1 MAGPRSISAPAAALW
16 IGAALALLLGTLTP
30 ARAEL
35 PALRSEVAA
44 LRVQLDGL
52 KRIELAQADPGQLA
66 QYQVRLGQIDE
77 ELRRLTGRIEELEHG
92 QQTLEGRFDQLIGD
106 LDQRLRSVEQGT
118 SAGTPRAAVAPPE
131 PAPRPAPRPEPAPG
145 PTTGARTTVPPAPT
159 RGAPPQDLGQ
169 IPQSAVA
176 VLPPPSPLPATPPA
190 GAAKPPAGA
199 AKLPAQQQYD
209 SAMEL
214 LRAGDYAGAEGG
226 LQLFLDLNP
235 DHPLASNAAYWLAE
249 TYYVRKNYAAA
260 AAAFAR
266 NYRTYGK
273 NAAKAPDNL
282 LKLGMSL
289 DGLGEKDKACL
300 SYVELAKEYPDPPA
314 HIREALTRERARAQC
329 A

>member
-1 MAGPRSISAPAAALW
+1 MAGRGTTLRPGAALRA
-16 IGAALALLLGTLTP
+16 GAALALLLATLCPPTA
-30 ARAEL
+30 ARAGL
-35 PALRSEVAA
+35 PALSAEVAA
-44 LRVQLDGL
+44 LREQLAGL
-52 KRIELAQADPGQLA
+52 KEIELAQADPGQLA
-66 QYQVRLGQIDE
+66 QFQVRLGQIDE
-77 ELRRLTGRIEELEHG
+77 ELRRLTGRIEQLEHG

-118 SAGTPRAAVAPPE
+118 PGGASRAAVAPPE
-131 PAPRPAPRPEPAPG
+131 PALRPEPAPG
-145 PTTGARTTVPPAPT
+145 PAPAARTTVPPAPN

-169 IPQSAVA
+169 IPQSAVNA
-176 VLPPPSPLPATPPA
+176 LPPPAPVPATPPA
-190 GAAKPPAGA
+190 GTT
-199 AKLPAQQQYD
+199 KLPAQQQYD

-235 DHPLASNAAYWLAE
+235 DHPLAANAAYWLAE

-273 NAAKAPDNL
+273 TAAKAPDNL

-300 SYVELAKEYPDPPA
+300 SYGELAKEFPDPPA
-314 HIREALTRERARAQC
+314 HIREALTRERAKAQC

>member
-1 MAGPRSISAPAAALW
+1 MTA
-16 IGAALALLLGTLTP
+16 
-30 ARAEL
+30 
-35 PALRSEVAA
+35 
-44 LRVQLDGL
+44 
-52 KRIELAQADPGQLA
+52 
-66 QYQVRLGQIDE
+66 
-77 ELRRLTGRIEELEHG
+77 
-92 QQTLEGRFDQLIGD
+92 
-106 LDQRLRSVEQGT
+106 
-118 SAGTPRAAVAPPE
+118 
-131 PAPRPAPRPEPAPG
+131 
-145 PTTGARTTVPPAPT
+145 
-159 RGAPPQDLGQ
+159 
-169 IPQSAVA
+169 
-176 VLPPPSPLPATPPA
+176 LPPPPPVPATPPA
-190 GAAKPPAGA
+190 GTT
-199 AKLPAQQQYD
+199 KLPAQQQYD

-300 SYVELAKEYPDPPA
+300 SYGELAKEFPDPPA